1 MAEPI
6 CKRLVDLIEHNAD
19 RLTRSWLADVKRR
32 PETPTYHRYPDDLLY
47 ERVHEVYRNL
57 GKWVCRETTAADV
70 AREYTVLG
78 RRRHA
83 EGFALS
89 EVLEALILTR
99 RHLWLLVLSEAFLDT
114 ALDLQQALDL
124 NARAVL
130 FFDRAMYFAALGF
143 EQAQAEAAPQPP
155 AAAALAQELAR
166 PRRLARKPRPRTPA
180 V

>member
-1 MAEPI
+1 MPEPI

-19 RLTRSWLADVKRR
+19 RLTRDWLADVKRR
-32 PETPTYHRYPDDLLY
+32 PETPTYHDHPDELLY

-57 GKWVCRETTAADV
+57 GRWVCRETTASDV
-70 AREYTVLG
+70 ARVYTALG
-78 RRRHA
+78 KHRHA

-89 EVLEALILTR
+89 EVLQALILTR

-130 FFDRAMYFAALGF
+130 FFDRAMYFTALGF
-143 EQAQAEAAPQPP
+143 EQAQAEATPKPT
-155 AAAALAQELAR
+155 AALAQELAR
-166 PRRLARKPRPRTPA
+166 PRRLSRKPRA
-180 V
+180 KAASG

>member
-1 MAEPI
+1 MSEPI

-19 RLTRSWLADVKRR
+19 RLTRDWLADVKRR
-32 PETPTYHRYPDDLLY
+32 PETPTYHRYPDEQLY

-57 GKWVCRETTAADV
+57 GKWVCREATAADV
-70 AREYTVLG
+70 ARVYTALG
-78 RRRHA
+78 RQRHG
-83 EGFALS
+83 EGFTLS

-130 FFDRAMYFAALGF
+130 FFDRAMYFTALGF
-143 EQAQAEAAPQPP
+143 EEARAEAAPRPT
-155 AAAALAQELAR
+155 AALAQELAR
-166 PRRLARKPRPRTPA
+166 PRRLARRPKRAAPEK
-180 V
+180 

>member
-1 MAEPI
+1 MSEPI

-19 RLTRSWLADVKRR
+19 RLTRAWLADVKRR
-32 PETPTYHRYPDDLLY
+32 PETHSYHNYPDDQLY
-47 ERVHEVYRNL
+47 ERIHEVYRNL
-57 GKWVCRETTAADV
+57 GRWVCREATVADV
-70 AREYTVLG
+70 ARVYTALG
-78 RRRHA
+78 RQRHA

-130 FFDRAMYFAALGF
+130 FFDRAMYFSALGF
-143 EQAQAEAAPQPP
+143 EEAQAEAAPKPT
-155 AAAALAQELAR
+155 AALAQELAR
-166 PRRLARKPRPRTPA
+166 PRRLARRPRGKAPSE
-180 V
+180 